1 MNSTQK
7 KLYLHETDGDSAP
20 HLKREYERDLVVT
33 PAYRES
39 LPDMQNASDASIK
52 GARVGIQQ
60 VGISN
65 FRLPLKYAAPN
76 GEPLTLETSVTGTVS
91 LEADRKGINMSR
103 IMRSFYEHKEDIFSL
118 ALLERILVYYKKSLG
133 SFESRIKL
141 HFSYPMLQKSLRSG
155 LEGYQYYN
163 CAFEGFID
171 RNDRL
176 RTFIFFDFIY
186 SSACPCSAELAEHA
200 RDVRNVYAIPHSQRS
215 KARVVAELARGSK
228 LSIEDL
234 HTHCEKA
241 LQTETQVMVKRE
253 DEQAFA
259 ELNGA
264 SMKFVEDAAR
274 LLYKELAADE
284 RIHDFEIACAHL
296 ESLHSHDAIS
306 VIAKGVPGGF
316 TANFDD
322 FESLIC

>member
-1 MNSTQK
+1 
-7 KLYLHETDGDSAP
+7 
-20 HLKREYERDLVVT
+20 LKRQYEEDFTVT
-33 PAYRES
+33 PDYRDS
-39 LPDMQNASDASIK
+39 LPDMQNAAASAIQ

-65 FRLPLKYAAPN
+65 FRLPLKYAVE
-76 GEPLTLETSVTGTVS
+76 GGGSMMLETKVTGTVS
-91 LEADRKGINMSR
+91 LAAEHKGINMSR
-103 IMRSFYEHKEDIFSL
+103 IMRSFYDHKEDTFCL
-118 ALLERILVYYKKSLG
+118 DLLQRILRYYKSSLN
-133 SFESRIKL
+133 SFEARIKL
-141 HFSYPMLQKSLRSG
+141 RFSYPMLRESLRSG
-155 LEGYQYYN
+155 LQGWQYYD
-163 CAFEGFID
+163 CAYEAMID
-171 RNDRL
+171 RGDRP
-176 RTFIFFDFIY
+176 RTFIYFDFIY

-200 RDVRNVYAIPHSQRS
+200 RDVRRIYAIPHSQRS
-215 KARVVAELARGSK
+215 KARLVVEVAPGAILA
-228 LSIEDL
+228 IEDL
-234 HTHCEKA
+234 HRHCLKA
-241 LQTETQVMVKRE
+241 LLTETQVMVKRE

-274 LLYKELAADE
+274 LLYQELDRDA
-284 RIHDFEIACAHL
+284 RIADFEVACAHL